1 VAKSQFA
8 TIYRNVPTVLREM
21 RQAAGMTQRQLAKR
35 VGKTQAWVFKSESAD
50 RRIDIAEFL
59 EWCVGCGVDPV
70 DAFKKLVRMHRA

>member
-8 TIYRNVPTVLREM
+8 IIYSRVPTLLKKMREDA
-21 RQAAGMTQRQLAKR
+21 RLTQRDFAKK
-35 VGKTQAWVFKSESAD
+35 VGKSQSWVFKSEAAS

-70 DAFKKLVRMHRA
+70 DGFRELVRMRR